1 MIRPRLTWLLG
12 LLWAGAVGGAR
23 AEEAGAQTTSSS
35 VGAVTVLTG
44 TVRGR
49 LDGEVRPVPFARVDF
64 VVAAGRL
71 AAVADGSGRYVIE
84 VPSGDAELSVEH
96 LGYEPMSIRVTVPS
110 GSSVTVDLELTAV
123 PVPLP
128 GVDILGG
135 PPSARGDP
143 RDPGSSGAALTEVDL
158 QALEVGPG
166 VGQPGLAD
174 VVSALP
180 GNDPDDA
187 TDVLFMRGS
196 TADLK
201 LVLLDG
207 VPVYTPFHVAGLMKS
222 FEQNV
227 LGAAELHV
235 GAAPARFDGGLTHIL
250 DLRTRPARSDRLHV
264 SGALDMLSAS
274 AAVETPLG
282 DAAGVIVSGR
292 SLHGLGAD
300 ALGGAP
306 PYGYRDLLLSAS
318 ARPAADHQLR
328 STAFFNEESVLLD
341 ESHGLGDARWA
352 NLVSSL
358 GYRTTRG
365 GTTFDVTGGVSG
377 YRADLPLQPSP
388 RPGQPPGALLAS
400 ARTDRAR
407 VVGEVQWGEPG
418 SPNRAGLSFES
429 ISERYS
435 AQPLAGGLGAT
446 SSGSVRT
453 LGAFLDVTRP
463 ITKGLSL
470 RMGLRADRFGGT
482 DVRFAPR
489 GMLAWEIAPQAL
501 VTLALGRYHQ
511 PTRGSEAHVDLALAE
526 LADELGVPP
535 SDRLPVATADHVV
548 LGLRQRFTESV
559 RLDIQGF
566 WKGYHGLP
574 SSSRESVRSSGVD
587 VRIVT
592 AGDGRAAWLG
602 YGLSW
607 FWSSVDLSG
616 TASEFVGRHLLSA
629 GASGRLLG
637 PLEAE
642 ARLAYG
648 AGLPYTSIPFGT
660 QTDGVFS
667 STISQVAGASPPTT
681 LEAPADPLV
690 EGLDEEFLRL
700 DLEIHAVFEPEWGG
714 RTWRVRPYLRILNA
728 LDRRDALFYTFQP
741 WRDEAVTPVAERP
754 ALPLLGVAFSF

>member
-1 MIRPRLTWLLG
+1 MWLLCLVG
-12 LLWAGAVGGAR
+12 AVAFGAGAA
-23 AEEAGAQTTSSS
+23 AAQTTASD
-35 VGAVTVLTG
+35 GATAVLTG

-49 LDGEVRPVPFARVDF
+49 LASEVRPVPFARVDLA
-64 VVAAGRL
+64 VAGERL
-71 AAVADGSGRYVIE
+71 ATVADASGRYQIE
-84 VPSGDAELSVEH
+84 VPAGDAELAVEH
-96 LGYEPMSIRVTVPS
+96 LGYVPLAIRVTAPP
-110 GSSVTVDLELTAV
+110 GSSVVVDLELTAV

-135 PPSARGDP
+135 RHAARDDPPDAGTASR
-143 RDPGSSGAALTEVDL
+143 ALTEVDL

-174 VVSALP
+174 VVSAIP

-196 TADLK
+196 SADLK

-264 SGALDMLSAS
+264 SGAVDMLSAS

-300 ALGGAP
+300 ALGGAT
-306 PYGYRDLLLSAS
+306 PYGYRDVLLSAS

-352 NLVSSL
+352 NLVTSL

-388 RPGQPPGALLAS
+388 RPGQSLGALLAS

-407 VVGEVQWGEPG
+407 VVGEIQWGEAG

-429 ISERYS
+429 IAERYS
-435 AQPLAGGLGAT
+435 ARPIAGGPGAA
-446 SSGSVRT
+446 SAGSVRT

-463 ITKGLSL
+463 VARGVSV

-482 DVRFAPR
+482 DVRLAPR
-489 GMLAWEIAPQAL
+489 GMLAWELAPQAL
-501 VTLALGRYHQ
+501 VTLAVGRYHQ
-511 PTRGSEAHVDLALAE
+511 PTRGAEAHVDLALAE
-526 LADELGVPP
+526 LADQLGVPP
-535 SDRLPVATADHVV
+535 SDRLPVATADHIV
-548 LGLRQRFTESV
+548 LGLGQRFSQSV

-574 SSSRESVRSSGVD
+574 SASRESVRSSGVD

-616 TASEFVGRHLLSA
+616 TASEFVGRQLLSA

-648 AGLPYTSIPFGT
+648 AGLPYTSIPFSA

-667 STISQVAGASPPTT
+667 STINQVARASAPASA
-681 LEAPADPLV
+681 EAPAQPLV
-690 EGLDEEFLRL
+690 EGLDEAFLRL